1 MVQERMNKFFPSLRQ
16 TGLPLVIAF
25 LILLCGAQNL
35 GAQNWFV
42 DQSNQQPGT
51 GDGTLANPFKTLKDA
66 VNAANAWGALPQNAN
81 IPKTIQ
87 VASGTYAGEM
97 NIQITTSFLTITGNP
112 GSLAVAG
119 PASNAPILD
128 GLNAT
133 AYLFNIAEGVDN
145 IRIQGF
151 FIRNYAG
158 DPSADNPSLANV
170 NGTAINVINTI
181 NDNSATLVFND
192 NEFENVTTAIFLA
205 SPGSG
210 FSPCAQSGVNQKA
223 LGGVFNNLTIQ
234 YNVVKTA
241 DNQKHAFFLENIS
254 NATIAWNQILGN
266 NASSGNIGLEISIRN
281 NTQCTG
287 ATPEIYPLTCENI
300 TIANNIFLYNRI
312 SNLIIGNRNSFSS
325 PTFNTQTVLR
335 NVAIDNNT
343 FTNSNTDN
351 VFEAGINRYPGG
363 RLINLNYIDTG
374 ITQNVRFSNFS
385 ITNNTFNYQIANGS
399 LGRHRLNSALWFRD
413 IQGFNTFS
421 GNTFTSVF
429 QPLALTVANNSGDF
443 NGLVIDYGQVSGSWQ
458 ILRNSFAG
466 HDVNKPNDIG
476 AAIAIYRLGNASQS
490 ITIQENYITRFKA
503 ALAIDEAFNN
513 GVSWVS
519 RNRVSKNLLA
529 NISLNKNHLAGNKI
543 GVANHSGGLYS
554 GNGIAPAFTS
564 QTIFNASLNWW
575 GDNNPQTLAAYVD
588 GGQSVGGTPGLC
600 VAGTGLATGQAFL
613 NSATPSDVIKSS
625 LPNVDYSPWLDSGA
639 DTEPNTPGF
648 QPDLSYLH
656 VDRFSPQSPDS
667 TTLAFSSICPGGVG
681 APPVLVSKG
690 SYGRVGEALEN
701 ILPNGTIFIHDRGKI
716 TYYNEGYIN
725 TVTQSVKF
733 DSDGAPIV
741 DNLRMQAAPES
752 RLTLLSS
759 LHISQ
764 LLDLQSG
771 KIDPIAKD
779 IIVVCMPGLSQ
790 PIISGGNVNS
800 YVLTTSTG
808 ALARDCIGGSAGFT
822 LPIRFPVGTNSS
834 YAPVT
839 LQNISAASNLAP
851 DRFSVRVAE
860 QVTNPPGSTS
870 GAFTGVVKLTWYIN
884 ETCPNTVGTCVYE
897 PSLPSPGSANSSPNN
912 NINLT
917 LQWNAAD
924 EGVSFNRTSSYIQE
938 YTSNNWIPV
947 VGTNNGGQPGVAS
960 GAGPYTRTVTGLT
973 GQFINKA
980 FAVFSDCPSPPIAS
994 ASVARCDAGPVT
1006 FTLAY
1011 GPLGTP
1017 AIQPNRLYVYD
1028 AEFGGLPIATFSTSP
1043 ATFTSASIP
1052 LGTSKEFWVAA
1063 GIEGGCESRRVKVNT
1078 AVASA
1083 PSAPIVSNA
1092 TPSRCGPGVVT
1103 FTASM
1108 GALTGSAILLVSD
1121 PANPNS
1127 SVIASA
1133 SSPDANGN
1141 YFLATPLL
1149 SQSANYGLIVVTNAT
1164 PSCTSVVTPVTAN
1177 IVANPAPP
1185 TVANNPARC
1194 GAGLVTLSIQMGT
1207 PAGNQARLYTL
1218 AVGGTPV
1225 ATAAFPFELTAS
1237 ASATTTWFVEAF
1249 QSANNCVSASR
1260 TPVTVTVSNENIAP
1274 PSATASNFTRCGSG
1288 QVTMTVL
1295 LGFPSGNQILLY
1307 DSNFPGGN
1315 LIQQTEPFNDV
1326 SRVITAVVTTNTTYY
1341 LAARNTVTTCESNGR
1356 FPVTISVL
1364 PGPGSPLASSVQR
1377 CGPGLVVV
1385 TAFMGSPAGTEI
1397 RLYSQM
1403 LASTPA
1409 AISNI
1414 GPSYQLTIANLTT
1427 TSIYYVASANPGTD
1441 CESVRVPI
1449 TATVNPIPAPP
1460 TVPQQFRCQP
1470 SVVTF
1475 TATMEEPAGTE
1486 LRMYDAPAGGALLAV
1501 STFPP
1506 FSVTSGALLQNST
1519 TYWFSSVISATG
1531 CQSPTVASVANINVP
1546 LSTPTASGATRCG
1559 AGNVTI
1565 SATMG
1570 SPIAGN
1576 VMRLFTQPIGG
1587 SPIAT
1592 DDSFPFELI
1601 APVATSAT
1609 FFVESFNTLSQC
1621 SSASRA
1627 AAPVTVIPGPGA
1639 PLSANLTRCGTGRA
1653 TFTASMTF
1661 PLGTE
1666 IRLYTQPLG
1675 GFPVAVDNASPYL
1688 LETPNNLLGVTSYYM
1703 AVYDLGLNCESSRT
1717 MLTVTAQSELPPPT
1731 TSDVSI
1737 CGSGPATFT
1746 VTLSTNT
1753 SGSSVRLYTQATG
1766 GNPIAVDSE
1775 PPFAL
1780 ATPALSTT
1788 TTYYIENFSLA
1799 LNCASNTRI
1808 AAVARVQPIPAS
1820 PLVPA
1825 VTRCQP
1831 GVVTFTIQMG
1841 TPSANEAYLYTVASG
1856 GAPIS
1861 ADFSAP
1867 FNLET
1872 NFIAATSTFYVEAVN
1887 TSTGC
1892 VSARVPAVALV
1903 AQNPGL
1909 PTANNVTRCQNGT
1922 VVFTVNAGFP
1932 AADAMLLYTTPIGG
1946 TPIFS
1951 DTQAPFE
1958 LLSAP
1963 ITTTATFF
1971 IESFNTSAGCRSVS
1985 RTPVVAIVNTIVPA
1999 PPTVSP
2005 ATRCGAGSV
2014 DFIATQGFPGGTHTR
2029 LYLSSVGGTPISE
2042 TTAQLGFLQTP
2053 VIQTTTTFY
2062 AAVFDEISGCESPRT
2077 PVVASV
2083 ILTPGIP
2090 IVFDLARCGTGQV
2103 TFTVTMGAPAGS
2115 EIRMYESS
2123 IGGTPIASV
2132 SAMLSTLV
2140 SPFINTTTTF
2150 YFSSFSATTG
2160 CESPRQSAVATVHP
2174 VPGNPSAPSVAVCGP
2189 GQAVF
2194 NASMGFP
2201 AGDEIR
2207 LYDAPS
2213 GAGIL
2218 AIANA
2223 APFVLVSPFITTST
2237 AFYLEAVNTS
2247 TGCVSLS
2254 RTPVLVSVNSSTPPA
2269 LPTSSDIT
2277 RCGAGVATFTATMGN
2292 PAGNQMRI
2300 YDAPSGGTLL
2310 GVDNSFPF
2318 ELAVSLSSSVTY
2330 YISAYNTS
2338 TGCESSRLP
2347 VVGAVVNSPSMPQAF
2362 NIARC
2367 GPGPLTI
2374 SASMGEIAGNQMLL
2388 YATPQ
2393 GGTPLLIDPTFPFEF
2408 SVNQVNTN
2416 TTYYVAARD
2425 GFSGCEGPRSPV
2437 SVIVNPLPSAPSAA
2451 NLVRCGS
2458 GGVIFSAVNG
2468 MTPGT
2473 EIRLFD
2479 AATGGGLVASD
2490 DSEPFELSTP
2500 ELFTN
2505 TTYYIESFN
2514 ASNGCR
2520 SARTAVTATIHPGI
2534 AAPNVSGVARCG
2546 EGRLTFTATF
2556 NFPAGNYMLLYDQ
2569 PSGGN
2574 LLATD
2579 LTAPY
2584 NLTTPILNT
2593 TSTFYV
2599 SAASTSTGC
2608 QSERVAV
2615 TATIHPALAALNN
2628 LSISRCGAGTLTIT
2642 PSGAIDNVSIVRVFN
2657 SPSGGVAL
2665 ASSVAFPFEIQLNNI
2680 TNSGLYYLEAQN
2692 LTTGCV
2698 SPRSTVNVTILPIPG
2713 SPITGE
2719 FSRCG
2724 SGSLTI
2730 TALAGF
2736 PSANEMRVYDALN
2749 AASPINSS
2757 QEQPFALATPVLFSS
2772 TVYYLALANTS
2783 TGCESARVPV
2793 ALNINPIPGAPSAL
2807 NVTRCGAG
2815 TVSFTAQNGNPSANR
2830 MRLYDALTATIPIA
2844 IDDAPPFVLSTGALV
2859 ASSQFFLEAEN
2870 TITGC
2875 VSSRVPVTATVNPLP
2890 NPPAVENISRCNS
2903 GNGTFTL
2910 APDFTTGARVALYA
2924 SSQSSA
2930 PLSVSAAPPFRL
2942 TTPMVNTTTTFY
2954 VTVTNVLQ
2962 NCESEKTP
2970 AVLTINP
2977 APGSPV
2983 AGNVSRC
2990 GAGRVT
2996 FTVQTGFPFASSMRL
3011 YTQPSGGSAISS
3023 AGEEP
3028 YELTSSFIATT
3039 TTFFVEALQQATGCI
3054 SSRTPVV
3061 ALVNSLPSPPQ
3072 PNEVSRCGAGP
3083 ITLTASM
3090 GNFPGNEIRLYA
3102 GPTDTQALSIDPSF
3116 PYEFSFN
3123 NITTTTTFYVEAFNS
3138 VTGCS
3143 SAVKTEA
3150 AVRIQ
3155 TLPSPPS
3162 AEDVLRCGGGESV
3175 FTAVMGLNP
3184 GTEIRM
3190 YNTQFDGVVLDRAT
3204 VSPYTLRTP
3213 AVNTTTTFYLAALE
3227 GNCESAREA
3236 VVVNVR
3242 TEPTAPVAENVAR
3255 CGLGSVTFTGRM
3267 GGIVGSEIRLFTS
3280 VSSTIPVS
3288 IATEEPYLLTVPNL
3302 TATSTFYMASV
3313 SILPEGICTSDRVPV
3328 IATINPRP
3336 AASLVQNVTRCGVGP
3351 VTFTVNRGAFSF
3363 GEVRLYSQATGGI
3376 ALAATENFPAALT
3389 TETLTATTTFY
3400 IANAIGN
3407 CESQRIA
3414 AVANVRPQPGAITI
3428 APASRCGAGAAT
3440 FTAEAATLQN
3450 SDIRLY
3456 DSPEGGNLIAVANVF
3471 PYRLTVPFVT
3481 TTTTFYAS
3489 NYLDGCETNRV
3500 EAIINVINTPPA
3512 PRARDVSRCRAGAV
3526 TFTPEFEGVAGVTVS
3541 LFSAPSGGNPLVSS
3555 TSIPFFLEVF
3565 DLTTTTTYYIGASVG
3580 SCNSS
3585 SRGRVVAS
3593 IEPPPSAPTL
3603 SAQTRCGSG
3612 LVTITAQ
3619 MGSIKGAEVRFYDAN
3634 GALLSIATTQPYTY
3648 STFINGGSQNIF
3660 ASVVLPGCESE
3671 RTSITVFSGRVP
3683 SPPQASNFERCGGG
3697 NFVTLTAFMGPAPG
3711 SEIRLYN
3718 AEQGGSIVAI
3728 ATAEPYLLTIPG
3740 VVSGRTLTYYISSAI
3755 NTQEGSCESSRVPV
3769 TVTLNSVVAPP
3780 TVSAEN
3786 RCGAGSVV
3794 FTVSHGNSPNTEVR
3808 LYTQLT
3814 AISPIRIERGQNLF
3828 ITSPPINSV
3837 TTFYFSTFAGGC
3849 ESERT
3854 RVVAAAIP
3862 TPGVPASQDIYL
3874 CGPGAATFTV
3884 TPGTIEGTEYHLY
3897 NTEES
3902 TVPIAIATQPPYRLT
3917 VPLVNASAT
3926 YYIQA
3931 VNNSNLGRCS
3941 SPRVGVRAILGQV
3954 LSAPSISP
3962 QTGCGASSFT
3972 FNLNPENIEGAEVRV
3987 YSSPQGGLPI
3997 SVLTQSPYNFVTRQ
4011 LTTSTTYYYSI
4022 AVGNCQS
4029 RLGSFEARIT
4039 PIPRAPVVS
4048 SDTRS
4053 VCGAGQV
4060 TLTLQANQS
4069 NTTAMRLYDSAGNR
4083 LETFNG
4089 VTAFYTTNITTTTSF
4104 LVSALNENCEGP
4116 RESITIVSLRTSSPP
4131 VRSFAA
4137 CAGETVSFSIDDNT
4151 PNREYR
4157 LYRDRNS
4164 SFILAVANRQPYVL
4178 TTPPIQTNTTFYLT
4192 NFENNCESERSA
4204 IEVSTTFL
4212 PSTPVVQNQR
4222 RCGSGPVTLTVA
4234 MGAIAGTSMRL
4245 YDAAI
4250 GGNLINETFSFPYIF
4265 TVTPPI
4271 GTFTYYVSA
4280 ASGKCES
4287 SRVAVSVTAGQ
4298 EPSAPAVQS
4307 LSRCGAG
4314 VFTFT
4319 AQMGAT
4325 AGQAIRVYEASQ
4337 GGAPVAT
4344 LNLAPYLFTTPVLS
4358 SGYTYYF
4365 ASVIGACESPR
4376 VAAVASV
4383 TPQPSAPLVSS
4394 VPACGNEQVVTFTV
4408 NPGVIAGEVYRL
4420 YTTPSGFGAPIVV
4433 TPTSQNFITVN
4444 NPTATT
4450 YYISAANGDCE
4461 SPRVAISRILGNPP
4475 IISFSTQGE
4484 TCFSFGSISASASGG
4499 SGGYNFELYR
4509 GPNLISS
4516 NRTGQFPAVSGGAYR
4531 LVVRDNNGCF
4541 AEVNATVAGIPTP
4554 VFTANASVTSSSAT
4568 VNWSAVPGVQGYILE
4583 YRSLPT
4589 GVFITLPPLNADQTG
4604 VTISGLQANT
4614 LYEARVRAVC
4624 TGGRFSDYSNPLS
4637 FQTSGAASSC
4647 SPPSGLSALP
4657 SETSASLS
4665 WEAVSG
4671 AIAYNITYQRLP
4683 DGSPQQVSNVSGNSF
4698 NLQGLAPNAEYLF
4711 RVQAICSGGITSAF
4725 SAGQSFVT
4733 RGTAIACAIPQNVR
4747 GEAGST
4753 DILVAWNSVATA
4765 ISYTLQYRELPN
4777 GAPFF
4782 IDGITSTSQ
4791 LITGLEA
4798 GKSYEARVRANC
4810 GAGVSSEYS
4819 SGSVFITSAAA
4830 GGNCGVPPGLG
4841 VQFRSGNVAILSWQP
4856 VSNALCYIV
4865 SVGVKGESPDTWIDY
4880 LVPAP
4885 ATSLEV
4891 FNLIPGR
4898 EYSAR
4903 IRSNCSLCSI
4913 RTGLRSP
4920 FSGVLD
4926 FRMAATRSS
4935 VAQADGARV
4944 EAYPNPTT
4952 GSVQINFTTSG
4963 TVEPIVWEAI
4973 DVNGKALLHGVWEPK
4988 AESNLLQ
4995 LDFSSLPSGVYIVK
5009 LKFSETV
5016 VPLRIIKN

>member
-1 MVQERMNKFFPSLRQ
+1 MNKFFPSLLQ
-16 TGLPLVIAF
+16 TGLSLFIAF

-399 LGRHRLNSALWFRD
+399 LGRHRLNSALWFKD
-413 IQGFNTFS
+413 IQGSNTFAS
-421 GNTFTSVF
+421 NTFASVF

-529 NISLNKNHLAGNKI
+529 NISLNKNHLAGNKV

-554 GNGIAPAFTS
+554 GNGLTPAFTS

-613 NSATPSDVIKSS
+613 NSATPSDVIKSA

-639 DTEPNTPGF
+639 DTEPNTPGY

-725 TVTQSVKF
+725 TVTKSAKF

-790 PIISGGNVNS
+790 PIISGGNANS

-808 ALARDCIGGSAGFT
+808 ALARDCIGGSAGSVA
-822 LPIRFPVGTNSS
+822 PIRFPIGTNSS

-839 LQNISAASNLAP
+839 LQNTSLATNLAP

-897 PSLPSPGSANSSPNN
+897 PSLPSPGAVNSSPNN

-917 LQWNAAD
+917 FQWNVAD
-924 EGVSFNRTSSYIQE
+924 EGISFNRTSCYIQE

-980 FAVFSDCPSPPIAS
+980 FAVFSDCPSPPVAS
-994 ASVARCDAGPVT
+994 ASVARCDAGSIT

-1011 GPLGTP
+1011 GPLGNP
-1017 AIQPNRLYVYD
+1017 AIQPNRLYVYE
-1028 AEFGGLPIATFSTSP
+1028 AEFGGLPVATFSTSP

-1083 PSAPIVSNA
+1083 PSAPIVANA
-1092 TPSRCGPGVVT
+1092 TVSRCGPGVVT

-1108 GALTGSAILLVSD
+1108 GALTGSSILLISD

-1164 PSCTSVVTPVTAN
+1164 PSCTSAVTPVTAN

-1185 TVANNPARC
+1185 TVINNPTRC
-1194 GAGLVTLSIQMGT
+1194 GAGLVTLSVQMGT
-1207 PAGNQARLYTL
+1207 PAGNQVRLYTL
-1218 AVGGTPV
+1218 PVGGTPV

-1341 LAARNTVTTCESNGR
+1341 LAARNTVTTCESNAR
-1356 FPVTISVL
+1356 FPVTINVL
-1364 PGPGSPLASSVQR
+1364 PGPGSPLASGVQR

-1506 FSVTSGALLQNST
+1506 FSVTSGVLLQNST

-1621 SSASRA
+1621 SSGSRA

-1639 PLSANLTRCGTGRA
+1639 PLSSNLTRCDVGRV
-1653 TFTASMTF
+1653 TFTATMTF

-1666 IRLYTQPLG
+1666 IRLYTQSSG
-1675 GFPVAVDNASPYL
+1675 GLPIAVDNAAPYL
-1688 LETPNNLLGVTSYYM
+1688 LETPNNALGVTSYYM
-1703 AVYDLGLNCESSRT
+1703 AVYDLGLNCESART
-1717 MLTVTAQSELPPPT
+1717 PLTVTVQSQPPT
-1731 TSDVSI
+1731 PMTSDVFI
-1737 CGSGPATFT
+1737 CGGGVATFT
-1746 VTLSTNT
+1746 VTLSNT
-1753 SGSSVRLYTQATG
+1753 SGNSVRLYTQPTG

-1775 PPFAL
+1775 PPFTL
-1780 ATPALSTT
+1780 VTPALSVTT
-1788 TTYYIENFSLA
+1788 TFYIENFSTV
-1799 LNCASNTRI
+1799 LNCANNTRM
-1808 AAVARVQPIPAS
+1808 AAVAQVQPIPAN

-1825 VTRCQP
+1825 VTRCQA
-1831 GVVTFTIQMG
+1831 GVVTFTVQME

-1872 NFIAATSTFYVEAVN
+1872 SFIATNSTFYVEVVN

-1892 VSARVPAVALV
+1892 ISNRAPAIAFV

-1909 PTANNVTRCQNGT
+1909 PTANNVTRCQSGT
-1922 VVFTVNAGFP
+1922 VVFTANASFP
-1932 AADAMLLYTTPIGG
+1932 AADAMLLYATPIGG

-2014 DFIATQGFPGGTHTR
+2014 DFIVTQGFPGGTHTR
-2029 LYLSSVGGTPISE
+2029 LYLSSAGGTPISE

-2062 AAVFDEISGCESPRT
+2062 AAVFDEFSTCESPRT
-2077 PVVASV
+2077 PVVAT
-2083 ILTPGIP
+2083 INLRPGIP
-2090 IVFDLARCGTGQV
+2090 VVFDLARCGTGQV

-2115 EIRMYESS
+2115 EIRMYENEM
-2123 IGGTPIASV
+2123 GGAAIASGTG
-2132 SAMLSTLV
+2132 MTQTFL
-2140 SPFINTTTTF
+2140 SPFIATTTTF
-2150 YFSSFSATTG
+2150 YFASFSGTTG
-2160 CESPRQSAVATVHP
+2160 CESQRQAAVATVYP
-2174 VPGNPSAPSVAVCGP
+2174 EPGNPSAPNAIICG
-2189 GQAVF
+2189 GGGEAVF

-2207 LYDAPS
+2207 LYDAPTGS
-2213 GAGIL
+2213 GIL

-2254 RTPVLVSVNSSTPPA
+2254 RTPVLATVNLSTPPA
-2269 LPTSSDIT
+2269 LPISNNVT
-2277 RCGAGVATFTATMGN
+2277 RCGPGVSTFTATMGN

-2300 YDAPSGGTLL
+2300 YNAPSGGVPL
-2310 GVDNSFPF
+2310 VIDNTFPF
-2318 ELAVSLSSSVTY
+2318 EFALSLSSSATY

-2338 TGCESSRLP
+2338 TGCESSRLA
-2347 VVGAVVNSPSMPQAF
+2347 VVGAVVNAPSLPQTF
-2362 NIARC
+2362 SVTRC
-2367 GPGPLTI
+2367 GAGSVTL
-2374 SASMGEIAGNQMLL
+2374 SASMGEIAGTEMLL
-2388 YATPQ
+2388 YLTGQ
-2393 GGTPLLIDPTFPFEF
+2393 GGAPLLIDQAFPFEF
-2408 SVNQVNTN
+2408 AVNQVNTN
-2416 TTYYVAARD
+2416 VTYYIAARD
-2425 GFSGCEGPRSPV
+2425 VFSGCEGPRSPV
-2437 SVIVNPLPSAPSAA
+2437 SVIINPLPSAPSAA

-2458 GGVIFSAVNG
+2458 GGVVFSVING
-2468 MTPGT
+2468 TMPGT
-2473 EIRLFD
+2473 EMRLFD
-2479 AATGGGLVASD
+2479 AATGGGLIASD

-2514 ASNGCR
+2514 AGNGCR

-2546 EGRLTFTATF
+2546 EGRLTFTVTF
-2556 NFPAGNYMLLYDQ
+2556 NFPAGNYVLLYDQ
-2569 PSGGN
+2569 PLGGN

-2593 TSTFYV
+2593 TATFYV
-2599 SAASTSTGC
+2599 GAASTSTGC
-2608 QSERVAV
+2608 QSERVPV
-2615 TATIHPALAALNN
+2615 TATIHPTLSSLNN
-2628 LSISRCGAGTLTIT
+2628 LSISRCGGGTVTLT
-2642 PSGAIDNVSIVRVFN
+2642 PSGATDNVSIVRLFN
-2657 SPSGGVAL
+2657 TQSGGVAL
-2665 ASSVAFPFEIQLNNI
+2665 ASGVAFPFEIQLNNI
-2680 TNSGLYYLEAQN
+2680 TSSAVYYLEAQN

-2698 SPRSTVNVTILPIPG
+2698 SPRSTVNVTVLPIPG
-2713 SPITGE
+2713 APITGE

-2730 TALAGF
+2730 TALPGF
-2736 PSANEMRVYDALN
+2736 PSANEMRVYETPN
-2749 AASPINSS
+2749 AASPINST
-2757 QEQPFALATPVLFSS
+2757 QEQPFTLTTPVLFSS

-2783 TGCESARVPV
+2783 TGCESPRVAV
-2793 ALNINPIPGAPSAL
+2793 ALNINPIPGVPSAL
-2807 NVTRCGAG
+2807 NVTRCGIG
-2815 TVSFTAQNGNPSANR
+2815 SVSFTVQNGNPAANR

-2844 IDDAPPFVLSTGALV
+2844 IDDAPPFILSTGNLV

-2870 TITGC
+2870 SITGC
-2875 VSSRVPVTATVNPLP
+2875 LSPRTPVTATVNPLP
-2890 NPPAVENISRCNS
+2890 NPPVAQNISRCNS
-2903 GNGTFTL
+2903 GSGTFTIV
-2910 APDFTTGARVALYA
+2910 PDFTAGARAALYA
-2924 SSQSSA
+2924 SLESSA
-2930 PLSVSAAPPFRL
+2930 PLSVSAAPPLRL

-2954 VTVTNVLQ
+2954 ASVTNVLQ
-2962 NCESEKTP
+2962 NCESERTP
-2970 AVLTINP
+2970 MVLTINP
-2977 APGSPV
+2977 APGLPAVS
-2983 AGNVSRC
+2983 NVSRC
-2990 GAGRVT
+2990 GSGRVT
-2996 FTVQTGFPFASSMRL
+2996 FTVQGSFPPASSMRL
-3011 YTQPSGGSAISS
+3011 YTQPSGGSVLSA

-3028 YELTSSFIATT
+3028 YELISSFIATT
-3039 TTFFVEALQQATGCI
+3039 TTFFVEALQQATGCT
-3054 SSRTPVV
+3054 SARTP
-3061 ALVNSLPSPPQ
+3061 AIAFVNALPSPPQ
-3072 PNEVSRCGAGP
+3072 VNEVSRCGPGSL
-3083 ITLTASM
+3083 TLSASM
-3090 GNFPGNEIRLYA
+3090 GNFFGNEIRLYERLS
-3102 GPTDTQALSIDPSF
+3102 DTQALSIDVSF
-3116 PYEFSFN
+3116 PYEFN
-3123 NITTTTTFYVEAFNS
+3123 LNISTTTTFYLEAFNS

-3143 SAVKTEA
+3143 SAVKSEA
-3150 AVRIQ
+3150 VARIQ
-3155 TLPSPPS
+3155 ALPSSPS
-3162 AEDVLRCGGGESV
+3162 AQDVLRCGGGESV
-3175 FTAVMGLNP
+3175 FTAVMGSNP
-3184 GTEIRM
+3184 GTEIRL
-3190 YNTQFDGVVLDRAT
+3190 YNTEFNGIILDRAT
-3204 VSPYTLRTP
+3204 ISPYTLRAP

-3227 GNCESAREA
+3227 GNCESARQP

-3242 TEPTAPVAENVAR
+3242 KEPSAPISENVAR

-3267 GGIVGSEIRLFTS
+3267 GGIPGTEIRLFTS
-3280 VSSTIPVS
+3280 VSSTVPVS

-3302 TATSTFYMASV
+3302 TSTATFYMASA
-3313 SILPEGICTSDRVPV
+3313 SIIPEGVCLSDRTQV
-3328 IATINPRP
+3328 IATISPNP
-3336 AASLVQNVTRCGVGP
+3336 AAPLVENVARCGAGP
-3351 VTFTVNRGAFSF
+3351 VTFTVNRGAISL
-3363 GEVRLYSQATGGI
+3363 GQVRLYSQAVGGF
-3376 ALAATENFPAALT
+3376 ALAVSEDVPATLTTQALT
-3389 TETLTATTTFY
+3389 SVATFY

-3407 CESQRIA
+3407 CESRRVM

-3541 LFSAPSGGNPLVSS
+3541 LFSSPTGDNPLISSSTAPFLLEVSS
-3555 TSIPFFLEVF
+3555 VV
-3565 DLTTTTTYYIGASVG
+3565 TTATYYIGASVG

-3585 SRGRVVAS
+3585 RSRVVAN
-3593 IEPPPSAPTL
+3593 IEPAPSAPTL
-3603 SAQTRCGSG
+3603 SAQARCGSG

-3619 MGSIKGAEVRFYDAN
+3619 MGGIRGSEVRFYDAS
-3634 GALLSIATTQPYTY
+3634 GALLSIAAKEPFIY
-3648 STFINGGSQNIF
+3648 STFIGGGSQNIF
-3660 ASVVLPGCESE
+3660 ASAALPGCESE

-3718 AEQGGSIVAI
+3718 AEQGGSIIAI

-3740 VVSGRTLTYYISSAI
+3740 VVSGRTVTYYISSAI

-3769 TVTLNSVVAPP
+3769 TVTLNAAVTPP
-3780 TVSAEN
+3780 TVRAEN
-3786 RCGAGSVV
+3786 RCGSGSVV
-3794 FTVSHGNSPNTEVR
+3794 FTVSHANSPNTEVR
-3808 LYTQLT
+3808 LYTQLAAT
-3814 AISPIRIERGQNLF
+3814 APIRIERGQNLF

-3837 TTFYFSTFAGGC
+3837 TTFYFSTFVNGC
-3849 ESERT
+3849 ESERIS
-3854 RVVAAAIP
+3854 VVTTAIP
-3862 TPGVPASQDIYL
+3862 TPGVPSSQDVYL
-3874 CGPGAATFTV
+3874 CGAGSATFTV
-3884 TPGTIEGTEYHLY
+3884 TPGTIEGAEYHLY

-3902 TVPIAIATQPPYRLT
+3902 TVPIAIATQAPYRLT
-3917 VPLVNASAT
+3917 VPLVNVSST

-3931 VNNSNLGRCS
+3931 VNNSSLGRCS

-4083 LETFNG
+4083 LETFNA

-4408 NPGVIAGEVYRL
+4408 NPGVITGEVYRL
-4420 YTTPSGFGAPIVV
+4420 YTTPSGGAPIVV
-4433 TPTSQNFITVN
+4433 APTSQNFITVN

-4450 YYISAANGDCE
+4450 YYISAATGDCE
-4461 SPRVAISRILGNPP
+4461 SPRVAVSRVLGNPP

-4484 TCFSFGSISASASGG
+4484 TCFSFGSVSASASGG

-4509 GPNLISS
+4509 GDNLISS
-4516 NRTGQFPAVSGGAYR
+4516 NRTGQFTAVSGGAYR

-4554 VFTANASVTSSSAT
+4554 VFTANAGVTSSSAT
-4568 VNWSAVPGVQGYILE
+4568 INWTSVPGVQGYIVQ

-4589 GVFITLPPLNADQTG
+4589 GAFLTLPPLNADQTG

-4614 LYEARVRAVC
+4614 LYEARVQAVC
-4624 TGGRFSDYSNPLS
+4624 SGGRFSDYSSPLA

-4683 DGSPQQVSNVSGNSF
+4683 DGSPQQVNNISANSF
-4698 NLQGLAPNAEYLF
+4698 NLQGLASNAEYLF
-4711 RVQAICSGGITSAF
+4711 RVQAVCSGGITSAF

-4753 DILVAWNSVATA
+4753 DILVVWNSVATA
-4765 ISYTLQYRELPN
+4765 LNYTLQYRELPN

-4810 GAGVSSEYS
+4810 GTGVSSEYS
-4819 SGSVFITSAAA
+4819 SGSVFVTNAAA
-4830 GGNCGVPPGLG
+4830 GGNCGVPSGLG
-4841 VQFRSGNVAILSWQP
+4841 VQFRAGNVAVLSWQP
-4856 VSNALCYIV
+4856 VSNALCYVV
-4865 SVGVKGESPDTWIDY
+4865 SVGAKGELPDTWIDY

-4891 FNLIPGR
+4891 FNLIAGR

-4935 VAQADGARV
+4935 LESVEGAKV
-4944 EAYPNPTT
+4944 EVYPNPTA
-4952 GSVQINFTTSG
+4952 GL
-4963 TVEPIVWEAI
+4963 VELSLASSWAAETIFWEAI
-4973 DVNGKALLHGVWEPK
+4973 DVNGKALLSGVWEPR
-4988 AESNLLQ
+4988 AQGALLR
-4995 LDFSSLPSGVYIVK
+4995 LDLSSLHSGVYILK
-5009 LKFSETV
+5009 LKFSETIL
-5016 VPLRIIKN
+5016 PLRIIKN